1 VVAVDGKSAS
11 LGFRVLSAGTLPVT
25 GGSSSLPSA
34 LAVLLAAV
42 GAFGVL
48 VVSRRRHT
56 T

>member
-1 VVAVDGKSAS
+1 
-11 LGFRVLSAGTLPVT
+11 VLSAGTLPVT

-56 T
+56 A